1 MTKKSYRALA
11 LSVALTASV
20 TALPA
25 QYVYAAEEG
34 EPAAEGVFNPL
45 NLPDIS
51 AAPSEVIPSD
61 QATAEQTTA
70 PGVARPELT
79 PEEIAA
85 ARAKAEAEEAAAQA
99 KAAENAAAQAD
110 ANAADKQL
118 KETGTLPTEMPA
130 EVPAEASAE
139 NADVSAEAAPEEA
152 PKEAA
157 PETAPEAA
165 KPAVADNANQT
176 AADRWAKSRPD
187 EDRID
192 RWLSSFEGQTI
203 VDVEFQGASPETLKD
218 AKAALSTRSGDVFK
232 KDRMENDRAAIYDTG
247 WFYDVFPTF
256 QTIPEG
262 VVITYHVLE
271 NPTLVSF
278 ELTGNK
284 AESTEKLMK
293 LVTVKEGRM
302 LNTRELHENIQAIT
316 NKYHDDGYILVKL
329 SNLDIDRDG
338 KLKIVIN
345 EGILE
350 GYTVKGNTKTKDKV
364 VIREMRQKPGEAFN
378 AKLARRGMQRVYNL
392 GFFEDVNM
400 KLNPGVEP
408 NAVVLEVDVVE
419 KRTGNFSVGAGYSS
433 RDGFV
438 GMVGVGDTNFR
449 GIGDAFNFQFEFSGD
464 NTDAHGY
471 SFMYRKPWLDRRE
484 TAVTFRIYNRTYE
497 YYDYN
502 TDGDKLEEYMR
513 KYSGGEITLSRP
525 MNEYQTNYI
534 TLKNRKDRYISHEGG
549 PWNRSGDA
557 LAPDAKGNIVNSK
570 EWRDKNFGLTRSIT
584 LTHVTDTRDNVYF
597 PMTGDRLSFSGEF
610 GGFGGDFNFRKFT
623 VEENHY
629 IKAGHAQV
637 FALRGMYGRGFGN
650 ITEANEYRIGG
661 QTTLRGYRDDQ
672 FRGNNMFIGSVE
684 YRFPI
689 VSKVQ
694 GALFTD
700 FGAAW
705 DSGWSPKHF
714 HESIGLGLSVQT
726 PVGPIRV
733 DLAHGSKGNRVHFS
747 VGGNF

>member
-1 MTKKSYRALA
+1 MNKKSYRALA

-25 QYVYAAEEG
+25 QYASAEEAV
-34 EPAAEGVFNPL
+34 EPAAQEAVSEGVFNPL

-51 AAPSEVIPSD
+51 AVPSDVVPSD
-61 QATAEQTTA
+61 QATAEQTSA
-70 PGVARPELT
+70 PGIQRPEPT
-79 PEEIAA
+79 AEELAA
-85 ARAKAEAEEAAAQA
+85 ARAKAEAEAAAAQA
-99 KAAENAAAQAD
+99 KAEAYAAAQAD
-110 ANAADKQL
+110 ANAADAQIKAN
-118 KETGTLPTEMPA
+118 GTLP
-130 EVPAEASAE
+130 
-139 NADVSAEAAPEEA
+139 AEAAPA
-152 PKEAA
+152 PAANADGAADESGEVAAA
-157 PETAPEAA
+157 PEQTAAQ
-165 KPAVADNANQT
+165 PAPADNGTQT

-187 EDRID
+187 EERID
-192 RWLSSFEGQTI
+192 RWLSSFEGKTI
-203 VDVEFQGASPETLKD
+203 VDVEFQGAREETLKD

-271 NPTLVSF
+271 NPTLNSF

-284 AESTEKLMK
+284 AEKTEDLMK
-293 LVTVKEGRM
+293 LVTVKEGKM
-302 LNTRELHENIQAIT
+302 LNTRDLHENIQAIT

-329 SNLDIDRDG
+329 NNLDIDREG

-345 EGILE
+345 EGTLE

-419 KRTGNFSVGAGYSS
+419 KRTGTFSVGAGYSS
-433 RDGFV
+433 QDGFV

-449 GIGDAFNFQFEFSGD
+449 GVGDAINIQYEFSGSD
-464 NTDAHGY
+464 SDAHGY
-471 SFMYRKPWLDRRE
+471 TFMYRKPWLDKRE
-484 TAVTFRIYNRTYE
+484 TAMTFRIYNRTYE
-497 YYDYN
+497 YDDYN
-502 TDGDKLEEYMR
+502 IHGDEIEEYMR
-513 KYSGGEITLSRP
+513 KYGGGEITLSRP
-525 MNEYQTNYI
+525 MDEYRTNYI
-534 TLKNRKDRYISHEGG
+534 TLKNRKDRYIKHEGSRYD
-549 PWNRSGDA
+549 RSGNA
-557 LAPDAKGNIVNSK
+557 IAKDAKDNIINSEQWRK
-570 EWRDKNFGLTRSIT
+570 ENFGTTRSIT
-584 LTHVTDTRDNVYF
+584 FMHVVDTRDNVYY
-597 PMTGDRLSFSGEF
+597 PMTGDNLNFTGEF
-610 GGFGGDFNFRKFT
+610 GGFGGDFNFRKFSI
-623 VEENHY
+623 EENHY

-637 FALRGMYGRGFGN
+637 FALRGMYGRGFGE
-650 ITEANEYRIGG
+650 INESNEFRLGG
-661 QTTLRGYRDDQ
+661 QSSLRGYRDDQ
-672 FRGNNMFIGSVE
+672 FRGNGAFLGTVE

-705 DSGWSPKHF
+705 DNGWSPKNF
-714 HESIGLGLSVQT
+714 KESIGMGLSVQT
-726 PVGPIRV
+726 PVGPIRI
-733 DLAHGSKGNRVHFS
+733 DLAHGSQGNRVHFS
-747 VGGNF
+747 VGGTF

>member
-118 KETGTLPTEMPA
+118 KETGTLPTEIPA
-130 EVPAEASAE
+130 EVPAEAAAE

-157 PETAPEAA
+157 PEAA
-165 KPAVADNANQT
+165 KPAAADNANQT

-316 NKYHDDGYILVKL
+316 NK
-329 SNLDIDRDG
+329 
-338 KLKIVIN
+338 
-345 EGILE
+345 
-350 GYTVKGNTKTKDKV
+350 
-364 VIREMRQKPGEAFN
+364 
-378 AKLARRGMQRVYNL
+378 
-392 GFFEDVNM
+392 
-400 KLNPGVEP
+400 
-408 NAVVLEVDVVE
+408 
-419 KRTGNFSVGAGYSS
+419 
-433 RDGFV
+433 
-438 GMVGVGDTNFR
+438 
-449 GIGDAFNFQFEFSGD
+449 
-464 NTDAHGY
+464 
-471 SFMYRKPWLDRRE
+471 
-484 TAVTFRIYNRTYE
+484 
-497 YYDYN
+497 
-502 TDGDKLEEYMR
+502 
-513 KYSGGEITLSRP
+513 
-525 MNEYQTNYI
+525 
-534 TLKNRKDRYISHEGG
+534 
-549 PWNRSGDA
+549 
-557 LAPDAKGNIVNSK
+557 
-570 EWRDKNFGLTRSIT
+570 
-584 LTHVTDTRDNVYF
+584 
-597 PMTGDRLSFSGEF
+597 
-610 GGFGGDFNFRKFT
+610 
-623 VEENHY
+623 
-629 IKAGHAQV
+629 
-637 FALRGMYGRGFGN
+637 
-650 ITEANEYRIGG
+650 
-661 QTTLRGYRDDQ
+661 
-672 FRGNNMFIGSVE
+672 
-684 YRFPI
+684 
-689 VSKVQ
+689 
-694 GALFTD
+694 
-700 FGAAW
+700 
-705 DSGWSPKHF
+705 
-714 HESIGLGLSVQT
+714 
-726 PVGPIRV
+726 
-733 DLAHGSKGNRVHFS
+733 
-747 VGGNF
+747 

>member
-25 QYVYAAEEG
+25 QHAYAEET
-34 EPAAEGVFNPL
+34 AESAVEGTASESEFNPL

-51 AAPSEVIPSD
+51 AAPSNVIPSS
-61 QATAEQTTA
+61 QATAEQLTA
-70 PGVARPELT
+70 PGTPVPELS
-79 PEEIAA
+79 PEELEA
-85 ARAKAEAEEAAAQA
+85 ARAKADAEAAAA
-99 KAAENAAAQAD
+99 KAKSEEEAAAQAD

-118 KETGTLPTEMPA
+118 KTEGTLPQEIKVQDA
-130 EVPAEASAE
+130 G
-139 NADVSAEAAPEEA
+139 EAAPAED
-152 PKEAA
+152 AA
-157 PETAPEAA
+157 AGETAPATEPA
-165 KPAVADNANQT
+165 AVAPVEKDNTNQT
-176 AADRWAKSRPD
+176 AADRWAKSRPA

-192 RWLSSFEGQTI
+192 RWLSSFEGNRI
-203 VDVEFQGASPETLKD
+203 VDVEFQGASPETLAA

-271 NPTLVSF
+271 NPTLNSF

-284 AESTEKLMK
+284 AESTETLMK
-293 LVTVKEGRM
+293 LVTVKEGKM

-329 SNLDIDRDG
+329 SNLDIDREG
-338 KLKIVIN
+338 RLKIVIN
-345 EGILE
+345 EGTLE

-364 VIREMRQKPGEAFN
+364 VIREMRQKPGDPFN

-449 GIGDAFNFQFEFSGD
+449 GVGDAINFQFEFSGS

-471 SFMYRKPWLDRRE
+471 TFMYRKPWLDRHE

-502 TDGDKLEEYMR
+502 TDGDKIEEYMR

-525 MNEYQTNYI
+525 SNEYQTNYI
-534 TLKNRKDRYISHEGG
+534 TLKNRKDKYVSHEGG
-549 PWNRSGDA
+549 PWDRSGNKP
-557 LAPDAKGNIVNSK
+557 APDGRGNIVNSK
-570 EWRDKNFGLTRSIT
+570 EWRDNNFGLTRSIT

-705 DSGWSPKHF
+705 DSGWSPKNF
-714 HESIGLGLSVQT
+714 HESIGFGLSVQT

-733 DLAHGSKGNRVHFS
+733 DIAHGSKGNRVHFS